1 MAYQSALQRTGTG
14 ATGTN
19 TLVNFSQQ
27 TTNASS
33 GSPVPNGQGDQGQQ
47 RFLPVNILLSFKA
60 NSRIFYLERLYFNFL
75 TYTHTMISY

>member
-27 TTNASS
+27 TTNPSS
-33 GSPVPNGQGDQGQQ
+33 GSAVPNGHGDQGQQ
-47 RFLPVNILLSFKA
+47 RFLPVNV
-60 NSRIFYLERLYFNFL
+60 
-75 TYTHTMISY
+75 